1 MPAVVMQQAYCVSD
15 WYQGL
20 EVSIGFGLMPMQQS
34 SQKNQAFF
42 LQGLLFLC
50 KKAVFE
56 LTIGILA
63 EKKRHFLCEDGG
75 VVEGEASNSKQPRW
89 SSQLVFTVAYHS
101 FYILFFEDRGKSHM
115 KNAVYVL
122 CGFLCEYLMRLF
134 IEMIVAGV
142 AYVTVPAVVIFR

>member
-1 MPAVVMQQAYCVSD
+1 MTAGILCKWLVIR
-15 WYQGL
+15 GG

-34 SQKNQAFF
+34 SQKKEAF
-42 LQGLLFLC
+42 LVRGWRC
-50 KKAVFE
+50 
-56 LTIGILA
+56 G
-63 EKKRHFLCEDGG
+63 RRR
-75 VVEGEASNSKQPRW
+75 SKQGVASKAKQARW

-134 IEMIVAGV
+134 IEMVVAGV

>member
-1 MPAVVMQQAYCVSD
+1 MVG
-15 WYQGL
+15 YQGL
-20 EVSIGFGLMPMQQS
+20 EVSIGFGVMPVQQS

-63 EKKRHFLCEDGG
+63 EKRGISCARIAVWSK
-75 VVEGEASNSKQPRW
+75 SKQ
-89 SSQLVFTVAYHS
+89 SSRNRQLVFTVAYHS

>member
-1 MPAVVMQQAYCVSD
+1 M
-15 WYQGL
+15 
-20 EVSIGFGLMPMQQS
+20 
-34 SQKNQAFF
+34 
-42 LQGLLFLC
+42 
-50 KKAVFE
+50 
-56 LTIGILA
+56 
-63 EKKRHFLCEDGG
+63 CEDGG
-75 VVEGEASNSKQPRW
+75 VVEVEASKSEQASRNR
-89 SSQLVFTVAYHS
+89 QLVFTVAYHS